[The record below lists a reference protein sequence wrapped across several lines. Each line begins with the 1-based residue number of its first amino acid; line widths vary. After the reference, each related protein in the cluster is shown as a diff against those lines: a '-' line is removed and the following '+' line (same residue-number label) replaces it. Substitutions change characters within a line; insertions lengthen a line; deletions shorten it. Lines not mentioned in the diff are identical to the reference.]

1 MVIDMPTGFDYLGQD
16 RALQNHWLKRFLAI
30 VVDAVLIYVPIVV
43 FVSVLAGRHF
53 FSAGL
58 LSGLALFAYS
68 SLFDCAVG
76 GSVGKIIVHMK
87 SVSMTG
93 QLTLSQSLVRNASKV
108 FALFLLLDWII
119 GMAVET
125 RDPRQKWTD
134 QVAHTSVIVHD
145 HPDGV

>member
-1 MVIDMPTGFDYLGQD
+1 M
-16 RALQNHWLKRFLAI
+16 AI
-30 VVDAVLIYVPIVV
+30 VVDAILIYVPIMV
-43 FVSVLAGRHF
+43 FVTVLAGRHY

-76 GSVGKIIVHMK
+76 GSIGKIILHMK

-93 QLTLSQSLVRNASKV
+93 RLTLSQSFVRNASKV
-108 FALFLLLDWII
+108 FALLLLLDWVI

-125 RDPRQKWTD
+125 KDPRQKWMD
-134 QVAHTSVIVHD
+134 QVAHTSVIVYD
-145 HPDGV
+145 HPGGV